1 MLKTRQRSHAQQ
13 LKIITKLNS
22 QTGMPNSQASVGH
35 KFNLQVAGI
44 ENHSNNVSKYVLDSA
59 VLNKCQSMPNKIQK
73 NLQKLK

>member
-1 MLKTRQRSHAQQ
+1 
-13 LKIITKLNS
+13 
-22 QTGMPNSQASVGH
+22 MPNWQASVGH